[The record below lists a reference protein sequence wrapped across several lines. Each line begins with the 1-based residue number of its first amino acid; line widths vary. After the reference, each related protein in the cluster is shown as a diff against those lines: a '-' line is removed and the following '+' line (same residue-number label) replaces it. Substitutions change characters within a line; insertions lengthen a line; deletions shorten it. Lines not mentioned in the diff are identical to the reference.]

1 MTYLYS
7 YLLLVVPSTART
19 PKSSSASNSKAKVG
33 AKAKTKQKTPPT
45 MAANIQ
51 PGKGRN
57 ATKYNG
63 PPKNGYAARYEQL
76 LMDELSL
83 ENSRKNYLKSSAA
96 TATVTLPN
104 GNGVTTARSDEEQ
117 LSTLKIRGLIHR
129 ASLEGMLLGAQHAAD
144 EAKSNLNNAVSIEYE
159 QGLERPES
167 KDALAALWTMKSRQ
181 LENDDNQ
188 IPLPLGSESLAW
200 RRKFLSGI
208 PEWMDVNNGSMNGS
222 SKLEANV
229 DDFFCAFGE
238 CRRRDHAVA
247 CDSDVDVSSDS
258 DGYERNDNRKPQSKR
273 KKTKDVI
280 EINDEPIVVTC
291 ASSSPSPERPV
302 ESSVNVSKP
311 PSRDNV
317 QSHNRS
323 PPNAFDQQSTGQPQ
337 HHQNGNVNGVAIQ
350 AAPQPMQRP
359 SSSDGTLNPYQRKQ
373 QTQWKN
379 DQHQQPI
386 RHQNEPSAFD
396 YDDNNSYHNTDDT
409 FDSMAKKNPFCTAR
423 ELGPNFKDTSS
434 RGGNKRGDHGDND
447 WDSYG
452 RNDNGYPDNNNHR
465 RMGGGG
471 VGSNNRSKS
480 CGPQQ
485 MVRTAIRGPRKDIS
499 AGLQRKFQPPM
510 KRENGG
516 GQASGNANNSSSS
529 NSNSTS
535 RQAYGGGNIGS
546 GKDDDELPE
555 ELRGLDKELI
565 EKINNEIVDSGEQVT
580 FDDIAGLKHAKET
593 VNELV
598 IMPMIRPDLFTG
610 LRACPKGLLLFGPP
624 GTGTYGYDLSI
635 DNDLLSTLATDIL
648 SSFVIRHQNAG
659 KTLIGKA
666 IAHESRATFF
676 SISSSSLTSKWIGE
690 GEKLVRTLFALASYR
705 APSVVFID
713 EVDSLLTQR
722 KADENE
728 ASRRIKTEF
737 LVQLDGAGNGRKG
750 QVLVIGATNLPQE
763 LDDAARR
770 RFVKKL
776 YIPLP
781 DQEARESL
789 LTNLLKKND
798 NTLSD
803 AQITKLALATD
814 GFSGADL
821 KNLCADAAMGPL
833 REFGAKALEI
843 NTSDLPPISYNHF
856 RKALR
861 KMNPSVAQ
869 SDLDCH
875 IEWNNKYGSTIGH
888 GGDDS
893 SQDSDAG
900 SVGESSLK

>member
-1 MTYLYS
+1 
-7 YLLLVVPSTART
+7 
-19 PKSSSASNSKAKVG
+19 
-33 AKAKTKQKTPPT
+33 
-45 MAANIQ
+45 
-51 PGKGRN
+51 
-57 ATKYNG
+57 
-63 PPKNGYAARYEQL
+63 
-76 LMDELSL
+76 
-83 ENSRKNYLKSSAA
+83 
-96 TATVTLPN
+96 
-104 GNGVTTARSDEEQ
+104 
-117 LSTLKIRGLIHR
+117 
-129 ASLEGMLLGAQHAAD
+129 
-144 EAKSNLNNAVSIEYE
+144 
-159 QGLERPES
+159 
-167 KDALAALWTMKSRQ
+167 
-181 LENDDNQ
+181 
-188 IPLPLGSESLAW
+188 
-200 RRKFLSGI
+200 
-208 PEWMDVNNGSMNGS
+208 
-222 SKLEANV
+222 
-229 DDFFCAFGE
+229 
-238 CRRRDHAVA
+238 
-247 CDSDVDVSSDS
+247 
-258 DGYERNDNRKPQSKR
+258 
-273 KKTKDVI
+273 
-280 EINDEPIVVTC
+280 
-291 ASSSPSPERPV
+291 
-302 ESSVNVSKP
+302 
-311 PSRDNV
+311 
-317 QSHNRS
+317 
-323 PPNAFDQQSTGQPQ
+323 
-337 HHQNGNVNGVAIQ
+337 
-350 AAPQPMQRP
+350 
-359 SSSDGTLNPYQRKQ
+359 
-373 QTQWKN
+373 
-379 DQHQQPI
+379 
-386 RHQNEPSAFD
+386 
-396 YDDNNSYHNTDDT
+396 
-409 FDSMAKKNPFCTAR
+409 
-423 ELGPNFKDTSS
+423 
-434 RGGNKRGDHGDND
+434 
-447 WDSYG
+447 
-452 RNDNGYPDNNNHR
+452 
-465 RMGGGG
+465 
-471 VGSNNRSKS
+471 
-480 CGPQQ
+480 
-485 MVRTAIRGPRKDIS
+485 
-499 AGLQRKFQPPM
+499 M

-624 GTGTYGYDLSI
+624 GT
-635 DNDLLSTLATDIL
+635 
-648 SSFVIRHQNAG
+648 G